1 MTLELCLFLVSCSND
16 QSLST
21 ALFILPPLQEDEL
34 MSLLQLY
41 IHIHISHTYMFAHIW
56 ICVFLLTVYSRSSLN
71 KSLSMK
77 SPALEQDGGRALLEL
92 SRRESIPPRPSEM
105 EVALFHATI
114 KLNQYN
120 SIKQIEDLKKK
131 RWKQNNFFPLWTKGS
146 APLPPLENS
155 RNMVTFNFLNIPE
168 AAACKKK
175 SRPV

>member
-71 KSLSMK
+71 KSLSLK

-92 SRRESIPPRPSEM
+92 SRRESIPPSTIWDGGST
-105 EVALFHATI
+105 TI

-120 SIKQIEDLKKK
+120 SIKQIEDLKKRDENK
-131 RWKQNNFFPLWTKGS
+131 TISFHCEQKEVPPCPLWKIRGIWWLSISWTS
-146 APLPPLENS
+146 LRQRHS
-155 RNMVTFNFLNIPE
+155 
-168 AAACKKK
+168 KKK
-175 SRPV
+175 CRPV